1 MRVKHTHMIPTTP
14 TPFSIYSFATH
25 PVLLALLLGVSGC
38 SSVGRMERDYRRGDA
53 AQLERLTAI
62 VGSDQHSYAT
72 RKKAAHALGAIGDR
86 RAVGTLIGVLFD
98 SDPRD
103 GLEIEAASALGKI
116 KDERAVGP
124 LLRCFVSSESSD
136 LRKASVAAI
145 GSIGGRLAAE
155 SLVEALRYY
164 TALQMQSRMDDRRR
178 LYETA
183 GQPTQQGYGVTDSL
197 LLQEATLNSSSA
209 YRSQA
214 GPMGL
219 FGEVI
224 ETTGSAGEEERKQ
237 LAEEE
242 QVLNRAFL
250 AVGKAAVPILTDHL
264 GQSVS
269 RGEVD
274 IGDRLRG
281 MLTQLTVA
289 VSSPVSPDTLGK

>member
-1 MRVKHTHMIPTTP
+1 MRVKHIDMISTH
-14 TPFSIYSFATH
+14 FSTYNSVVQ
-25 PVLLALLLGVSGC
+25 PVLLALLLGASGC

-53 AQLERLTAI
+53 AQLERLTGI
-62 VGSDQHSYAT
+62 VGSDQYSYAT
-72 RKKAAHALGAIGDR
+72 RKKAAHTLGDIGDR

-98 SDPRD
+98 NDPRD
-103 GLEIEAASALGKI
+103 GLEIQAASALGKI
-116 KDERAVGP
+116 RDERAVGP

-145 GSIGGRLAAE
+145 GSIGGALAAE
-155 SLVEALRYY
+155 SLVEALKYY

-178 LYETA
+178 LYDTA

-197 LLQEATLNSSSA
+197 LLQEATLIGSSG
-209 YRSQA
+209 YRPQA

-224 ETTGSAGEEERKQ
+224 ETTGNKGEEEKKQ
-237 LAEEE
+237 LAEEV
-242 QVLNRAFL
+242 QVLNSAFL

-264 GQSVS
+264 GQSVI

-274 IGDRLRG
+274 IGNRLRE
-281 MLTQLTVA
+281 MLAQLAAEVPAT
-289 VSSPVSPDTLGK
+289 VSPDTLGR